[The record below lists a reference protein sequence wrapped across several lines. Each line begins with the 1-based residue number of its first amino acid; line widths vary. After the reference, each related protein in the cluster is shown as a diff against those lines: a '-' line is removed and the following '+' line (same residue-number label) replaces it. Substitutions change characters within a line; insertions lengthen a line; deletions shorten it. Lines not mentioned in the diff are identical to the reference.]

1 MAGFF
6 VGEKG
11 MKMLGYGLFTANL
24 MALKSAYLDEMAC
37 QGEPV
42 LRVHP
47 KPVELRF

>member
-11 MKMLGYGLFTANL
+11 MKMLGYGPLDANW
-24 MALKSAYLDEMAC
+24 MAANPAYLAEMAC
-37 QGEPV
+37 QDEPV